1 MREQERALD
10 EADPDKQDEDAEQIG
25 MEDAESENE

>member
-10 EADPDKQDEDAEQIG
+10 EADQDKQDEDAEQIG
-25 MEDAESENE
+25 MEGTAE